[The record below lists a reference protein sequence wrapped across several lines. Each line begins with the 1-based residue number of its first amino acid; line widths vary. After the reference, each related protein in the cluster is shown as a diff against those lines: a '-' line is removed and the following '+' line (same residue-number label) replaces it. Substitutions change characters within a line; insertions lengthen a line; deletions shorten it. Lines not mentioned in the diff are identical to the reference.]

1 MYFDRIN
8 STICALATAKGS
20 SIGIIRV
27 SGSKAFKIASKL
39 TGKTNFEHRKADF
52 VKIYDGEKVVEKCLI
67 LTFHAPFSFTG
78 EDVAEFHVH
87 GAAENAEEIQKLI
100 VKNGAIPALKGEFSF
115 RAVINSKMSVDEAL
129 ALNTVITSENPYATD
144 LSRKAAFEKNSVDRL
159 KNLIQEWEYFHTLA
173 TAVVDFPDQVST
185 DIDFEK
191 LKNLINRSNLDISK
205 VSANS
210 KALEKFLDYQ
220 IIILGKPN
228 VGKSSLFNIL
238 VGQERA
244 IVADIPGTTRDYISE
259 TFYAKGFQ
267 ANLTDSAG
275 LRITDSE
282 IEAKGIEKSRNLLEK
297 GDLLILLFDGSK
309 PLDEEDREILRETRM
324 KSRLIVK
331 NKCDFAQAE
340 NTELADA
347 IEISC
352 KNGSGID
359 ILTDKICENIEKSM
373 PDKNEAV
380 FFSDW
385 QKRKADETVRK
396 LEELKLYLDSDQIEI
411 ILFLIN
417 EIFTDIRDLSGDLTS
432 HDVYDK
438 IFGGFCL
445 GK

>member
-87 GAAENAEEIQKLI
+87 GAAENAEEILKLI

-159 KNLIQEWEYFHTLA
+159 KNLIPEWEYFHTLA

-340 NTELADA
+340 NTKLADA
-347 IEISC
+347 VEISC
-352 KNGSGID
+352 KNGTGID
-359 ILTDKICENIEKSM
+359 VLTDKICENIEKSM

-411 ILFLIN
+411 ILFLID

>member
-20 SIGIIRV
+20 SIGIIRI
-27 SGSKAFKIASKL
+27 SGSKAFEIASKL
-39 TGKTNFEHRKADF
+39 THKDSFKHKTAAF
-52 VKIYDGEKVVEKCLI
+52 VKIYDGEKTIEKCLI
-67 LTFHAPFSFTG
+67 LTFNAPFSFTG
-78 EDVAEFHVH
+78 ENVAEFHVH
-87 GAAENAEEIQKLI
+87 GAAENAEEILKLI
-100 VKNGAIPALKGEFSF
+100 VRNGAIPALKGEFSF
-115 RAVINSKMSVDEAL
+115 RSVLNSKMSVDEAL

-144 LSRKAAFEKNSVDRL
+144 LSRKAAFENNTVDRL
-159 KNLIQEWEYFHTLA
+159 KNLIPQWEYFHTLA

-191 LKNLINRSNLDISK
+191 LKDLINRSNLDISK

-210 KALEKFLDYQ
+210 KALEKFLGYQ

-238 VGQERA
+238 IGQERA

-275 LRITDSE
+275 LRIADSE
-282 IEAKGIEKSRNLLEK
+282 VEAKGIEKSRNLLEK

-309 PLDEEDREILRETRM
+309 PLDEEDREILRETCM
-324 KSRLIVK
+324 KSRLVIK
-331 NKCDFAQAE
+331 NKCDFPQFE
-340 NTELADA
+340 NPELERA

-352 KNGSGID
+352 KEGRGID
-359 ILTDKICENIEKSM
+359 ILVDRICENIEKSM

-385 QKRKADETVRK
+385 QKRKAEEVLEK
-396 LEELKLYLDSDQIEI
+396 LEELKLYLGSDQIEI
-411 ILFLIN
+411 ILFFIS
-417 EIFTDIRDLSGDLTS
+417 EIFNGIRDLAGDLTS

>member
-8 STICALATAKGS
+8 STICALATAKES

-67 LTFHAPFSFTG
+67 LTFHTPFSFTG

-87 GAAENAEEIQKLI
+87 GAAENAEEILKLI

-159 KNLIQEWEYFHTLA
+159 KNLIPEWEYFHTLA

-347 IEISC
+347 VEISC
-352 KNGSGID
+352 KNGTGID
-359 ILTDKICENIEKSM
+359 VLTDKICENIEKNM

-417 EIFTDIRDLSGDLTS
+417 EIFTDIRDLSGNLTS

>member
-27 SGSKAFKIASKL
+27 SGSKAFEIAAKL

-52 VKIYDGEKVVEKCLI
+52 VKIYDGEKVMEKCLI

-87 GAAENAEEIQKLI
+87 GASENAGEILKLI

-129 ALNTVITSENPYATD
+129 ALNAVITSENPYSTE

-159 KNLIQEWEYFHTLA
+159 KNLIPQWEYFHTLA

-210 KALEKFLDYQ
+210 KALEKFLGYQ

-238 VGQERA
+238 IGQERA

-275 LRITDSE
+275 LRIAGSE
-282 IEAKGIEKSRNLLEK
+282 VEAKGIEKSRNLLSK
-297 GDLLILLFDGSK
+297 GDLLILVFDGSK
-309 PLDEEDREILRETRM
+309 PLDEEDRKILRETRM

-340 NTELADA
+340 NPELVDA

-359 ILTDKICENIEKSM
+359 ILKDKICENIEKSM

-385 QKRKADETVRK
+385 QKRKAEEILDK

-411 ILFLIN
+411 ILFFIS
-417 EIFTDIRDLSGDLTS
+417 EIFNGIRDLAGDLTS
-432 HDVYDK
+432 HDVYDN

>member
-1 MYFDRIN
+1 MYFERIN

-27 SGSKAFKIASKL
+27 SGTKSFEIASKL
-39 TGKTNFEHRKADF
+39 SGRTNFEHRKADF

-78 EDVAEFHVH
+78 EDVVEFHVH
-87 GAAENAEEIQKLI
+87 GAAENAEEIMALI

-129 ALNTVITSENPYATD
+129 ALNTVITSENPYSTE
-144 LSRKAAFEKNSVDRL
+144 LSRKAAFENNTVDRL
-159 KNLIQEWEYFHTLA
+159 KNLIPEWEYFHTLA

-191 LKNLINRSNLDISK
+191 LRNLINRSNLDISK

-220 IIILGKPN
+220 IIILGTPN

-238 VGQERA
+238 IGQERA
-244 IVADIPGTTRDYISE
+244 IVANIPGTTRDYISE

-267 ANLTDSAG
+267 ATLTDSAG
-275 LRITDSE
+275 LRIAGSE
-282 IEAKGIEKSRNLLEK
+282 IEAKGIEKSRNLLSK
-297 GDLLILLFDGSK
+297 GDLLILVFDGSR
-309 PLDEEDREILRETRM
+309 PLDNEDRELLRETCM
-324 KSRLIVK
+324 KSRLLVK
-331 NKCDFAQAE
+331 NKCDFPQIE
-340 NTELADA
+340 NPELKDA

-352 KNGSGID
+352 KEGRGIEAL
-359 ILTDKICENIEKSM
+359 IDKICENIEKNM

-385 QKRKADETVRK
+385 QKRKAEEILDK
-396 LEELKLYLDSDQIEI
+396 LEELKLYLNSDQIEI
-411 ILFLIN
+411 ILFFIS
-417 EIFTDIRDLSGDLTS
+417 EIFNGIKDLSGDLTS

>member
-1 MYFDRIN
+1 MYFDRIT
-8 STICALATAKGS
+8 STICALATTKGS

-27 SGSKAFKIASKL
+27 SGKKAFEIASKL

-52 VKIYDGEKVVEKCLI
+52 VRIYDGKKVVEKCLI

-87 GAAENAEEIQKLI
+87 GAAENASEIMELI
-100 VKNGAIPALKGEFSF
+100 VRNGAIPALKGEFSF

-129 ALNTVITSENPYATD
+129 ALNTVITSENPYSTE
-144 LSRKAAFEKNSVDRL
+144 LSRKAAFEKNPVEKL
-159 KNLIQEWEYFHTLA
+159 KDLIPEWEYFHTLA

-191 LKNLINRSNLDISK
+191 LKNLINRSTLDISR
-205 VSANS
+205 VSDNS
-210 KALEKFLDYQ
+210 KALSKLLDYR
-220 IIILGKPN
+220 IVILGRPN

-238 VGQERA
+238 IGRERA

-267 ANLTDSAG
+267 ATLTDSAG
-275 LRITDSE
+275 LRITGSE
-282 IEAKGIEKSRNLLEK
+282 VEAKGIEKSRNLLEK
-297 GDLLILLFDGSK
+297 GDLLILVFDGSK
-309 PLDEEDREILRETRM
+309 PLDDEERELLRETRM
-324 KSRLIVK
+324 KSILLVK
-331 NKCDFAQAE
+331 NKCDFPQFE
-340 NTELADA
+340 NPELADA

-352 KNGSGID
+352 KEGRGID
-359 ILTDKICENIEKSM
+359 ALVDKICENIEKNM

-385 QKRKADETVRK
+385 QKTKAEEILEK
-396 LEELKLYLDSDQIEI
+396 SEELKLYLNSDQIEI
-411 ILFLIN
+411 ILFFIS
-417 EIFTDIRDLSGDLTS
+417 EIFNGIRDLAGDLTS

>member
-27 SGSKAFKIASKL
+27 SGTKAFEIASKL
-39 TGKTNFEHRKADF
+39 TGKTKFGHRKASF
-52 VKIYDGEKVVEKCLI
+52 VKIYDGEKTVEKCLI

-87 GAAENAEEIQKLI
+87 GAAENAEEILELI

-129 ALNTVITSENPYATD
+129 ALNTVITSENPYATE
-144 LSRKAAFEKNSVDRL
+144 LSRKAAFENNTVDRL
-159 KNLIQEWEYFHTLA
+159 KNLIPQWEYFHTLA

-185 DIDFEK
+185 DINFEK
-191 LKNLINRSNLDISK
+191 LKELIHRSNLDISK

-210 KALEKFLDYQ
+210 KALERFLDYQ
-220 IIILGKPN
+220 IVILGKPN

-238 VGQERA
+238 IERDRA
-244 IVADIPGTTRDYISE
+244 IVADLPGTTRDYISE

-267 ANLTDSAG
+267 ALLTDSAG
-275 LRITDSE
+275 LRIAGSE
-282 IEAKGIEKSRNLLEK
+282 VEAKGIEKSRNLLEK
-297 GDLLILLFDGSK
+297 GDLLILVFDGSK
-309 PLDEEDREILRETRM
+309 PLDIEDLELLRETRI

-331 NKCDFAQAE
+331 NKCDSPQFE
-340 NTELADA
+340 NPELVDA

-352 KNGSGID
+352 KNGTGID
-359 ILTDKICENIEKSM
+359 ILIDKICENIEKSR

-385 QKRKADETVRK
+385 QKRKAEEILDK

-411 ILFLIN
+411 ILFFISEVFN
-417 EIFTDIRDLSGDLTS
+417 GIRDLAGDLTS

>member
-8 STICALATAKGS
+8 STICALSTAKGS

-27 SGSKAFKIASKL
+27 SGTKAFEIASKL
-39 TGKTNFEHRKADF
+39 THKDSFRHKTADF

-87 GAAENAEEIQKLI
+87 GAAENASEIVELI
-100 VKNGAIPALKGEFSF
+100 IKNGAKPALKGEFSF
-115 RAVINSKMSVDEAL
+115 RAVLNSKMSVDEAI
-129 ALNTVITSENPYATD
+129 ALNTVITSENPFSTE
-144 LSRKAAFEKNSVDRL
+144 LSRKAAFENPLEKL
-159 KNLIQEWEYFHTLA
+159 KNLIPEWEYFHTLA

-191 LKNLINRSNLDISK
+191 LKNLINRSILDISR

-210 KALEKFLDYQ
+210 KALSRLLDYQ
-220 IIILGKPN
+220 IVILGKPN

-238 VGQERA
+238 IGRERA

-259 TFYAKGFQ
+259 TLYAKGFQ
-267 ANLTDSAG
+267 ATLTDSAG
-275 LRITDSE
+275 LRSADSE
-282 IEAKGIEKSRNLLEK
+282 VEAKGIEKSRNLLEK
-297 GDLLILLFDGSK
+297 GDLLILLFDGSV
-309 PLDEEDREILRETRM
+309 PLDEEDRELLRETRM
-324 KSRLIVK
+324 KSILIVK
-331 NKCDFAQAE
+331 NKCDFPQFE
-340 NTELADA
+340 NPELKDA

-352 KNGSGID
+352 KEGRGID
-359 ILTDKICENIEKSM
+359 ILTDRICENIEKNM

-385 QKRKADETVRK
+385 QKTKAEEILDK
-396 LEELKLYLDSDQIEI
+396 LEESKLYLNSEQIEI
-411 ILFLIN
+411 ILFFIS
-417 EIFTDIRDLSGDLTS
+417 EIFNGIKDLSGDLTS

>member
-27 SGSKAFKIASKL
+27 SGTKAFEIASTL
-39 TGKTNFEHRKADF
+39 TGRTKFEHRKADF
-52 VKIYDGEKVVEKCLI
+52 VKISDGEKIVEKCLI

-87 GAAENAEEIQKLI
+87 GAAENAEQILALI
-100 VKNGAIPALKGEFSF
+100 VRNGAIPALKGEFSF

-129 ALNTVITSENPYATD
+129 ALNTVITSENPYATE
-144 LSRKAAFEKNSVDRL
+144 LSRKAAFEKNTVDRL
-159 KNLIQEWEYFHTLA
+159 KELIPEWEYFHTLA

-185 DIDFEK
+185 DIDSEK
-191 LKNLINRSNLDISK
+191 LSDLINRTK
-205 VSANS
+205 VYIHKVFLNS

-267 ANLTDSAG
+267 ALLTDSAG

-282 IEAKGIEKSRNLLEK
+282 VEAKGIEKSRNLLAK
-297 GDLLILLFDGSK
+297 GDLLILVFDGSK
-309 PLDEEDREILRETRM
+309 PLDGEDREILRETRM

-331 NKCDFAQAE
+331 NKCDSAQAE
-340 NTELADA
+340 NPELMGA

-352 KNGSGID
+352 KNGNGIRT
-359 ILTDKICENIEKSM
+359 LTDKICENIEKSM
-373 PDKNEAV
+373 PDKNEAI

-385 QKRKADETVRK
+385 QKRKAEEILDK

-411 ILFLIN
+411 ILFFVS
-417 EIFTDIRDLSGDLTS
+417 EIFNGIRDLAGDLTS

>member
-52 VKIYDGEKVVEKCLI
+52 VKIYDGEKVVEKCLT

-87 GAAENAEEIQKLI
+87 GAAENAEEILKLI

-352 KNGSGID
+352 KNGTGID
-359 ILTDKICENIEKSM
+359 VLTDKICENIEKSM

>member
-8 STICALATAKGS
+8 STICALSTAKGS

-27 SGSKAFKIASKL
+27 SGTKAFEIASKL
-39 TGKTNFEHRKADF
+39 THKDSFRHKTADF

-87 GAAENAEEIQKLI
+87 GAAENASEIVELI
-100 VKNGAIPALKGEFSF
+100 IKNGAKPALKGEFSF
-115 RAVINSKMSVDEAL
+115 RAVLNSKMSVDEAI
-129 ALNTVITSENPYATD
+129 ALNTVITSENPFSTE
-144 LSRKAAFEKNSVDRL
+144 LSRKAAFENPLEKL
-159 KNLIQEWEYFHTLA
+159 KNLIPEWEYFHTLA

-191 LKNLINRSNLDISK
+191 LKNLINRSILDISR

-210 KALEKFLDYQ
+210 KALSRLLDYQ
-220 IIILGKPN
+220 IVILGKPN

-238 VGQERA
+238 IGRERA

-259 TFYAKGFQ
+259 TLYAKGFQ
-267 ANLTDSAG
+267 ATLTDSAG
-275 LRITDSE
+275 LRIADSE
-282 IEAKGIEKSRNLLEK
+282 VEAKGIEKSRNLLEK
-297 GDLLILLFDGSK
+297 GDLLILLFDGSV
-309 PLDEEDREILRETRM
+309 PLDEEDRELLRETRM
-324 KSRLIVK
+324 KSILIVK
-331 NKCDFAQAE
+331 NKCDFPQFE
-340 NTELADA
+340 NPELKDA

-352 KNGSGID
+352 KEGRGID
-359 ILTDKICENIEKSM
+359 ILTDRICENIEKNM

-385 QKRKADETVRK
+385 QKTKAEEILDK
-396 LEELKLYLDSDQIEI
+396 LEESKLYLNSEQIEI
-411 ILFLIN
+411 ILFFIS
-417 EIFTDIRDLSGDLTS
+417 EIFNGIKDLSGDLTS

>member
-1 MYFDRIN
+1 MYFNRIN

-27 SGSKAFKIASKL
+27 SGTKAFEIAGKL
-39 TGKTNFEHRKADF
+39 TGRTKFGHRKAGF

-87 GAAENAEEIQKLI
+87 GASENAEEIVALI

-129 ALNTVITSENPYATD
+129 ALNTVITSENPYATE
-144 LSRKAAFEKNSVDRL
+144 LSRKAAFENNAVDRL
-159 KNLIQEWEYFHTLA
+159 KNLIPEWEYFHTLA

-185 DIDFEK
+185 DINFEK
-191 LKNLINRSNLDISK
+191 LKDLINRSNLDISK

-210 KALEKFLDYQ
+210 KALEKLVNYQ
-220 IIILGKPN
+220 IIILGRPN

-244 IVADIPGTTRDYISE
+244 IVADVPGTTRDYISE

-267 ANLTDSAG
+267 ASLTDSAG
-275 LRITDSE
+275 LRNADSE
-282 IEAKGIEKSRNLLEK
+282 VEAKGIEKSRNLLEK

-309 PLDEEDREILRETRM
+309 SLNGEDREILRETRM

-331 NKCDFAQAE
+331 NKCDFPQFE
-340 NTELADA
+340 NPELEEA

-359 ILTDKICENIEKSM
+359 ILINKICENIEKSM

-385 QKRKADETVRK
+385 QKKKAEEILDK

-411 ILFLIN
+411 ILFFIS
-417 EIFTDIRDLSGDLTS
+417 EIFNGIRDLAGDLTS

>member
-1 MYFDRIN
+1 MYFDRIT

-27 SGSKAFKIASKL
+27 SGTKAFEIASKL
-39 TGKTNFEHRKADF
+39 THKNSFRHKTANF

-67 LTFHAPFSFTG
+67 LTFYAPFSFTG

-87 GAAENAEEIQKLI
+87 GAAENASEIVELI
-100 VKNGAIPALKGEFSF
+100 IKNGAKPALKGEFSF
-115 RAVINSKMSVDEAL
+115 RAVLNSKMSVDEAI
-129 ALNTVITSENPYATD
+129 ALNTVITSENPFSTE
-144 LSRKAAFEKNSVDRL
+144 LSRKAAFEKNPL
-159 KNLIQEWEYFHTLA
+159 EKLGNLIPEWEYFHTLA

-191 LKNLINRSNLDISK
+191 LKNLINRSIFDISR

-210 KALEKFLDYQ
+210 KALSRLLDYQ
-220 IIILGKPN
+220 IVILGKPN

-238 VGQERA
+238 IGRERA

-259 TFYAKGFQ
+259 TLYAKGFQ
-267 ANLTDSAG
+267 ATLTDSAG
-275 LRITDSE
+275 LRIADSE
-282 IEAKGIEKSRNLLEK
+282 VEAKGIEKSRNLLEK
-297 GDLLILLFDGSK
+297 GDLLILLFDGSV
-309 PLDEEDREILRETRM
+309 PLDDEDRELLRETRM
-324 KSRLIVK
+324 KSILIVK
-331 NKCDFAQAE
+331 NKCDFPQFE
-340 NTELADA
+340 NPELKDA

-352 KNGSGID
+352 KEGRGID
-359 ILTDKICENIEKSM
+359 ILTDRICENIEKNM

-385 QKRKADETVRK
+385 QKSKAEEILEK
-396 LEELKLYLDSDQIEI
+396 LEELKLYLNSEQIEI
-411 ILFLIN
+411 ILFFIS
-417 EIFTDIRDLSGDLTS
+417 EIFNGIKDLSGDLTS

>member
-27 SGSKAFKIASKL
+27 SGKRAFEIASKL
-39 TGKTNFEHRKADF
+39 TGRTKFEHRKADF
-52 VKIYDGEKVVEKCLI
+52 VKICDGEKIVEKCLI
-67 LTFHAPFSFTG
+67 LSFHAPFSFTG

-87 GAAENAEEIQKLI
+87 GANENAEEILELI

-129 ALNTVITSENPYATD
+129 ALNTVITSENPYSTE
-144 LSRKAAFEKNSVDRL
+144 LSRKAAFEKNTVDRL
-159 KNLIQEWEYFHTLA
+159 KELIPQWEYFHTLA

-191 LKNLINRSNLDISK
+191 LKNLIDRSK
-205 VSANS
+205 VYIHKVFSNS
-210 KALEKFLDYQ
+210 KALEKFLDFH

-238 VGQERA
+238 IGRDRA

-275 LRITDSE
+275 LRIADTE
-282 IEAKGIEKSRNLLEK
+282 VEAKGIEKSRNLLSK
-297 GDLLILLFDGSK
+297 GDLLILVFDGSK
-309 PLDEEDREILRETRM
+309 PLDGEDYELLHETRM

-331 NKCDFAQAE
+331 NKCDFDQSE
-340 NTELADA
+340 NPELADA

-352 KNGSGID
+352 KNGNGIRT
-359 ILTDKICENIEKSM
+359 LTDKICENIKKSM
-373 PDKNEAV
+373 PDKNEAI

-385 QKRKADETVRK
+385 QKKKAEEILDK

-411 ILFLIN
+411 ILFFIS
-417 EIFTDIRDLSGDLTS
+417 EIFGGIRDLAGDLTS

>member
-1 MYFDRIN
+1 MYFDRIT

-27 SGSKAFKIASKL
+27 SGAKAFEIASKL
-39 TGKTNFEHRKADF
+39 TGKTNFGHKKADF

-67 LTFHAPFSFTG
+67 LTFHAPSSFTG

-87 GAAENAEEIQKLI
+87 GANENAEEILSLI

-129 ALNTVITSENPYATD
+129 ALNTVITSENPYSTE
-144 LSRKAAFEKNSVDRL
+144 LSRKAAFEKNSADKL
-159 KNLIQEWEYFHTLA
+159 KDLIPEWEYFHTLA

-191 LKNLINRSNLDISK
+191 LRGLIKRSNLDISR

-210 KALEKFLDYQ
+210 KALEKLLDYR
-220 IIILGKPN
+220 IVILGRPN
-228 VGKSSLFNIL
+228 VGKSTLFNIL
-238 VGQERA
+238 IGRDRA

-267 ANLTDSAG
+267 ATLTDSAG
-275 LRITDSE
+275 LRIAGSE
-282 IEAKGIEKSRNLLEK
+282 VEAKGIEKSRNLLSK
-297 GDLLILLFDGSK
+297 GDLLILVFDGSR
-309 PLDEEDREILRETRM
+309 PLDEEDREILRETCM
-324 KSRLIVK
+324 KSRLLVK
-331 NKCDFAQAE
+331 NKCDFAKAE
-340 NTELADA
+340 NPELEGA

-352 KNGSGID
+352 KEGRGID
-359 ILTDKICENIEKSM
+359 ILTDRICENIEKNM

-385 QKRKADETVRK
+385 QKRKAEEILEK
-396 LEELKLYLDSDQIEI
+396 LEEFKLYLNSDQIEI
-411 ILFLIN
+411 ILFFIS
-417 EIFTDIRDLSGDLTS
+417 EIFNGIRDLAGDLTS
-432 HDVYDK
+432 RDVYDK

>member
-27 SGSKAFKIASKL
+27 SGTKAFEIASTL
-39 TGKTNFEHRKADF
+39 TGRTKFEHRKADF
-52 VKIYDGEKVVEKCLI
+52 VKISDGEKIVEKCLI

-78 EDVAEFHVH
+78 EDVTEFHVH
-87 GAAENAEEIQKLI
+87 GAAENAEQILALI
-100 VKNGAIPALKGEFSF
+100 VRNGAIPALKGEFSF

-129 ALNTVITSENPYATD
+129 ALNTVITSENPYATE
-144 LSRKAAFEKNSVDRL
+144 LSRKAAFEKNTVDRL
-159 KNLIQEWEYFHTLA
+159 KELIPEWEYFHTLA

-185 DIDFEK
+185 DIDSEK
-191 LKNLINRSNLDISK
+191 LSDLINRTK
-205 VSANS
+205 VYIHKVFLNS

-259 TFYAKGFQ
+259 TFYTKGFQ
-267 ANLTDSAG
+267 ANLIDSAG
-275 LRITDSE
+275 LRIADSE
-282 IEAKGIEKSRNLLEK
+282 VEAKGIEKSRNLLAK
-297 GDLLILLFDGSK
+297 GDLLILVFDGSK
-309 PLDEEDREILRETRM
+309 PLDGEDREILRETRI

-331 NKCDFAQAE
+331 NKCDSAQAE
-340 NTELADA
+340 NPELMGA

-352 KNGSGID
+352 KNGNGIRT
-359 ILTDKICENIEKSM
+359 LTDKICENIEKSM
-373 PDKNEAV
+373 PDKNEAI

-385 QKRKADETVRK
+385 QKKKAEEILDK

-411 ILFLIN
+411 ILFFVS
-417 EIFTDIRDLSGDLTS
+417 EIFNGIRDLAGDLTS

>member
-27 SGSKAFKIASKL
+27 SGSKAFEIASKL

-52 VKIYDGEKVVEKCLI
+52 VKIYDGEKIVEKCLI
-67 LTFHAPFSFTG
+67 LTFYAPFSFTG

-87 GAAENAEEIQKLI
+87 GATENAEEILKLI
-100 VKNGAIPALKGEFSF
+100 VKNGAIPAVKGEFSF

-129 ALNTVITSENPYATD
+129 ALNTVITSENPYATE
-144 LSRKAAFEKNSVDRL
+144 LSRKAAFEKNTVDRL
-159 KNLIQEWEYFHTLA
+159 KNLIPEWEYFHTLA

-185 DIDFEK
+185 DINFEK
-191 LKNLINRSNLDISK
+191 LKDLINRTK
-205 VSANS
+205 VYIHKVFSNS
-210 KALEKFLDYQ
+210 KALEKLLGYQ

-238 VGQERA
+238 VGRERA

-267 ANLTDSAG
+267 ALLTDSAG
-275 LRITDSE
+275 LRIADSE
-282 IEAKGIEKSRNLLEK
+282 VEAKGIEKSRNLLSK

-309 PLDEEDREILRETRM
+309 PLDGEDREILRETSM

-331 NKCDFAQAE
+331 NKCDFAPAE
-340 NTELADA
+340 NPELEGA

-352 KNGSGID
+352 KNGTGID
-359 ILTDKICENIEKSM
+359 ALVDKICENIEKSM

-385 QKRKADETVRK
+385 QKRKAEEILGK

-411 ILFLIN
+411 ILFFIS
-417 EIFTDIRDLSGDLTS
+417 EIFNGIRDLAGDLTS

>member
-87 GAAENAEEIQKLI
+87 GAAENAEEILKLI

-331 NKCDFAQAE
+331 NKCDFAQVE

-347 IEISC
+347 VEISC
-352 KNGSGID
+352 KNGTGID
-359 ILTDKICENIEKSM
+359 VLTDKICENIEKSM

-411 ILFLIN
+411 ILFLID

>member
-27 SGSKAFKIASKL
+27 SGTKAFEIASTL
-39 TGKTNFEHRKADF
+39 TGRTKFEHRKADF
-52 VKIYDGEKVVEKCLI
+52 VKIYDGEKVMEKCLI

-87 GAAENAEEIQKLI
+87 GAAENAEQILALI
-100 VKNGAIPALKGEFSF
+100 VRNGAIPALKGEFSF

-129 ALNTVITSENPYATD
+129 ALNTVITSENPYATE
-144 LSRKAAFEKNSVDRL
+144 LSRKAAFEKNTVDRL
-159 KNLIQEWEYFHTLA
+159 KELIPEWEYFHTLA

-191 LKNLINRSNLDISK
+191 LKDLLNRTK
-205 VSANS
+205 VYIHKIFS
-210 KALEKFLDYQ
+210 
-220 IIILGKPN
+220 
-228 VGKSSLFNIL
+228 KSSLFNIL

-267 ANLTDSAG
+267 ALLTDSAG
-275 LRITDSE
+275 LRIADSE
-282 IEAKGIEKSRNLLEK
+282 VEAKGIEKSRNLLEK
-297 GDLLILLFDGSK
+297 GDLLILVFDGSK
-309 PLDEEDREILRETRM
+309 PLDGEDREILRETRM
-324 KSRLIVK
+324 KSRLLVK
-331 NKCDFAQAE
+331 NKCDSAQAE
-340 NTELADA
+340 NPELMGA

-352 KNGSGID
+352 KNGNGIRT
-359 ILTDKICENIEKSM
+359 LTDKICENIEKSM
-373 PDKNEAV
+373 PDKNEAI

-385 QKRKADETVRK
+385 QKKKAEEILDK

-411 ILFLIN
+411 MLFFIS
-417 EIFTDIRDLSGDLTS
+417 EIFGGVRDLAGDLTS

>member
-1 MYFDRIN
+1 MYFDRIT

-27 SGSKAFKIASKL
+27 SGTKAFEITSKL
-39 TGKTNFEHRKADF
+39 THKNSFRHKTADF

-87 GAAENAEEIQKLI
+87 GAAENASEIIDLI
-100 VKNGAIPALKGEFSF
+100 VKNGAKPALKGEFSF
-115 RAVINSKMSVDEAL
+115 RAVLNSKMSVDEAI
-129 ALNTVITSENPYATD
+129 ALNTVITSENPFSTE
-144 LSRKAAFEKNSVDRL
+144 LSRKAAFEKNPLEKL
-159 KNLIQEWEYFHTLA
+159 KNLIPDWEYFHTLA

-191 LKNLINRSNLDISK
+191 LKNLINRSNLDISR
-205 VSANS
+205 VLANS
-210 KALEKFLDYQ
+210 KALSRLLDYQ
-220 IIILGKPN
+220 IVILGKPN

-238 VGQERA
+238 IGRERA

-259 TFYAKGFQ
+259 TLYAKGFQ
-267 ANLTDSAG
+267 ATLTDSAG
-275 LRITDSE
+275 LRIAGSE
-282 IEAKGIEKSRNLLEK
+282 IEAKGIEKSRNLLGK
-297 GDLLILLFDGSK
+297 GDLLILLFDGSV
-309 PLDEEDREILRETRM
+309 PLDDEDHELLRETRM

-331 NKCDFAQAE
+331 NKCDFPQFE
-340 NTELADA
+340 NPELADA

-352 KNGSGID
+352 KEGRGIEAL
-359 ILTDKICENIEKSM
+359 IDKICENIGKNM

-385 QKRKADETVRK
+385 QKTKAEEILEK
-396 LEELKLYLDSDQIEI
+396 SEELKLYLNSDQIEI
-411 ILFLIN
+411 ILFFIS
-417 EIFTDIRDLSGDLTS
+417 EIFNGIRDLAGDLTS

>member
-27 SGSKAFKIASKL
+27 SGTKAFEIASKL
-39 TGKTNFEHRKADF
+39 TGRTKFEHRRADF

-67 LTFHAPFSFTG
+67 LPFHAPFSFTG
-78 EDVAEFHVH
+78 EDVVEFHVH
-87 GAAENAEEIQKLI
+87 GASENAGEIIALI

-129 ALNTVITSENPYATD
+129 ALNTVITSENPYATE

-159 KNLIQEWEYFHTLA
+159 QELIPEWEYFHTLA

-185 DIDFEK
+185 DMDFEK
-191 LKNLINRSNLDISK
+191 LKKLINRSNVDISK
-205 VSANS
+205 VFSNS

-238 VGQERA
+238 IGQERA

-275 LRITDSE
+275 LRIADTE
-282 IEAKGIEKSRNLLEK
+282 VEAKGIEKSRNLLSK
-297 GDLLILLFDGSK
+297 GDLLILVFDGSR
-309 PLDEEDREILRETRM
+309 PLDGEDYELLHETRM

-331 NKCDFAQAE
+331 NKCDFDQSE
-340 NTELADA
+340 NPELAGA

-352 KNGSGID
+352 KNGNGIRT
-359 ILTDKICENIEKSM
+359 LTEKICENIEKSM
-373 PDKNEAV
+373 PDKNEAL

-385 QKRKADETVRK
+385 QKKKAEEILDK

-411 ILFLIN
+411 ILFFIS
-417 EIFTDIRDLSGDLTS
+417 EIFNGIRDLAGDLTS

>member
-27 SGSKAFKIASKL
+27 SGSKAFEIASKL

-52 VKIYDGEKVVEKCLI
+52 VKIYDGEKVMEKCLI

-87 GAAENAEEIQKLI
+87 GASENAGEILKLI

-129 ALNTVITSENPYATD
+129 ALNTVITSENPYATE

-159 KNLIQEWEYFHTLA
+159 KNLIPQWEYFHTLA

-210 KALEKFLDYQ
+210 KALEKFLGYQ

-238 VGQERA
+238 IGQERA

-275 LRITDSE
+275 LRIAGSE
-282 IEAKGIEKSRNLLEK
+282 VEAKGIEKSRNLLSK
-297 GDLLILLFDGSK
+297 GDLLILVFDGSR
-309 PLDEEDREILRETRM
+309 PLDEEDRKILHETRM

-340 NTELADA
+340 NPELVDA

-359 ILTDKICENIEKSM
+359 ILKDKICENIEKSM

-385 QKRKADETVRK
+385 QKRKAEEILDK

-411 ILFLIN
+411 ILFFIS
-417 EIFTDIRDLSGDLTS
+417 EIFNGIRDLAGDLTS
-432 HDVYDK
+432 HDVYDN

>member
-1 MYFDRIN
+1 MYFDRIT

-27 SGSKAFKIASKL
+27 SGTKAFEIASKL
-39 TGKTNFEHRKADF
+39 TRKDSFRHKTAGF

-87 GAAENAEEIQKLI
+87 GAAENASEIVELI
-100 VKNGAIPALKGEFSF
+100 IKNGAKPALKGEFSF
-115 RAVINSKMSVDEAL
+115 RAVLNSKMSVDEAI
-129 ALNTVITSENPYATD
+129 ALNTVITSENPFSTE
-144 LSRKAAFEKNSVDRL
+144 LSRKAAFEKNPLEKL
-159 KNLIQEWEYFHTLA
+159 KNLIPDWEYFHTLA

-191 LKNLINRSNLDISK
+191 LKNLINRSILDISR

-210 KALEKFLDYQ
+210 MALSRLLDYQ
-220 IIILGKPN
+220 IVILGKPN

-238 VGQERA
+238 IGRERA

-259 TFYAKGFQ
+259 TLYAKGFQ
-267 ANLTDSAG
+267 ATLTDSAG
-275 LRITDSE
+275 LRIADSE
-282 IEAKGIEKSRNLLEK
+282 VEAKGIEKSRNLLEK
-297 GDLLILLFDGSK
+297 GDLLILLFDGSV
-309 PLDEEDREILRETRM
+309 PLDDEDRELLRETRM
-324 KSRLIVK
+324 KSILIVK
-331 NKCDFAQAE
+331 NKCDFPQFE
-340 NTELADA
+340 NPELKDA

-352 KNGSGID
+352 KEGRGID
-359 ILTDKICENIEKSM
+359 ILTDRICENIERNI

-385 QKRKADETVRK
+385 QKTKAEEILEK
-396 LEELKLYLDSDQIEI
+396 LEELKLYLNSEQIEI
-411 ILFLIN
+411 ILFFIS
-417 EIFTDIRDLSGDLTS
+417 EIFNGIKDLSGDLTS

>member
-87 GAAENAEEIQKLI
+87 GAAENAEEILKLI

-331 NKCDFAQAE
+331 NKCDFAQVE

-347 IEISC
+347 VEISC
-352 KNGSGID
+352 KNGTGID
-359 ILTDKICENIEKSM
+359 VLTDKICENIEKNM

-411 ILFLIN
+411 ILFLID

>member
-27 SGSKAFKIASKL
+27 SGKEAFEIASKL
-39 TGKTNFEHRKADF
+39 TGKTEFEHRKADF
-52 VKIYDGEKVVEKCLI
+52 VKIYEGEKIVEKCLL

-87 GAAENAEEIQKLI
+87 GANENAEEILKLI

-129 ALNTVITSENPYATD
+129 ALNTVITSENPYSTE
-144 LSRKAAFEKNSVDRL
+144 LSRKAAFEKNTVDRL
-159 KNLIQEWEYFHTLA
+159 KELIPEWEYFHTLA

-191 LKNLINRSNLDISK
+191 LKNLIDRTK
-205 VSANS
+205 VYIYKVFSNS

-238 VGQERA
+238 IGQERA

-275 LRITDSE
+275 LRIADTE
-282 IEAKGIEKSRNLLEK
+282 VEAKGIEKSRNLLSK
-297 GDLLILLFDGSK
+297 GDLLILVFDGSR
-309 PLDEEDREILRETRM
+309 PLDGEDYELLHETRM

-331 NKCDFAQAE
+331 NKCDFDQSE
-340 NTELADA
+340 NPELAEA

-352 KNGSGID
+352 KNGNGIRTL
-359 ILTDKICENIEKSM
+359 IDKICENIKKSM
-373 PDKNEAV
+373 PDKNEAI

-385 QKRKADETVRK
+385 QKKKAEEILDK

-411 ILFLIN
+411 ILFFIS
-417 EIFTDIRDLSGDLTS
+417 EIFGGVRDLAGDLTS

>member
-87 GAAENAEEIQKLI
+87 GAAENAEEILKLI

-159 KNLIQEWEYFHTLA
+159 KNLIPEWEYFHTLA

-347 IEISC
+347 VEISC
-352 KNGSGID
+352 KNGTGID
-359 ILTDKICENIEKSM
+359 VLTDKICENIEKNM

-411 ILFLIN
+411 ILFLID

>member
-27 SGSKAFKIASKL
+27 SGSKAFEIASKL

-52 VKIYDGEKVVEKCLI
+52 VKIYDDEKVMEKCLI

-87 GAAENAEEIQKLI
+87 GASENAGEILKLI

-129 ALNTVITSENPYATD
+129 ALNTVITSENPYATE

-159 KNLIQEWEYFHTLA
+159 KNLIPQWEYFHTLA

-191 LKNLINRSNLDISK
+191 LRDLINRSNLDISK

-210 KALEKFLDYQ
+210 KALEKFLGYQ

-238 VGQERA
+238 IGQERA

-275 LRITDSE
+275 LRIAGSE
-282 IEAKGIEKSRNLLEK
+282 VEAKGIEKSRNLLSK
-297 GDLLILLFDGSK
+297 GDLLILVFDGSK
-309 PLDEEDREILRETRM
+309 PLDEEDRKILRETRM

-340 NTELADA
+340 NPELVDA

-359 ILTDKICENIEKSM
+359 ILKDKICENIEKSM

-385 QKRKADETVRK
+385 QKRKAEEILDK

-411 ILFLIN
+411 ILFFIS
-417 EIFTDIRDLSGDLTS
+417 EIFNGIRDLAGDLTS
-432 HDVYDK
+432 HDVYDN

>member
-27 SGSKAFKIASKL
+27 SGSKAFEIASKM
-39 TGKTNFEHRKADF
+39 TGRTKFEHRKADF
-52 VKIYDGEKVVEKCLI
+52 VKIYDSEKIVEKCLI

-78 EDVAEFHVH
+78 EDVVEFHVH
-87 GAAENAEEIQKLI
+87 GASENAEEILALI
-100 VKNGAIPALKGEFSF
+100 VKKGAIPALKGEFSF

-129 ALNTVITSENPYATD
+129 ALNTVITSENPYSTE
-144 LSRKAAFEKNSVDRL
+144 LSRKAAFENNTVDRI
-159 KNLIQEWEYFHTLA
+159 KNLIPEWEYFHTLA

-191 LKNLINRSNLDISK
+191 LKNLINRTK
-205 VSANS
+205 VYIYKVFSNS

-238 VGQERA
+238 IGQERA

-275 LRITDSE
+275 LRIADSE
-282 IEAKGIEKSRNLLEK
+282 VEAKGIEKSRNLLSK
-297 GDLLILLFDGSK
+297 GDLLILVFDGSK
-309 PLDEEDREILRETRM
+309 PLDEEDREILRETCM
-324 KSRLIVK
+324 KSRLLVK

-340 NTELADA
+340 NPELAEA

-352 KNGSGID
+352 KNGNGIRT
-359 ILTDKICENIEKSM
+359 LTDKICENIEKSM

-385 QKRKADETVRK
+385 QKRKAEEILDK
-396 LEELKLYLDSDQIEI
+396 LEDLKLYLDSDQIEI
-411 ILFLIN
+411 ILFFIS
-417 EIFTDIRDLSGDLTS
+417 EIFNGVRDLAGDLTS

>member
-87 GAAENAEEIQKLI
+87 GAAENAEEILKLI

-352 KNGSGID
+352 KNGTGID
-359 ILTDKICENIEKSM
+359 VLTDKICENIEKSM

>member
-1 MYFDRIN
+1 MYFERIN

-27 SGSKAFKIASKL
+27 SGTKSFEIASKL
-39 TGKTNFEHRKADF
+39 SGRTNFEHRKADF

-78 EDVAEFHVH
+78 EDVVEFHVH
-87 GAAENAEEIQKLI
+87 GAAENAEEIMALI

-129 ALNTVITSENPYATD
+129 ALNTVITSENPYSTE
-144 LSRKAAFEKNSVDRL
+144 LSRKAAFENNTVDRL
-159 KNLIQEWEYFHTLA
+159 KNLIPEWEYFHTLA

-191 LKNLINRSNLDISK
+191 LRNLINRSNLDISK

-220 IIILGKPN
+220 IIILGTPN

-238 VGQERA
+238 IGQERA
-244 IVADIPGTTRDYISE
+244 IVANIPGTTRDYISE

-267 ANLTDSAG
+267 ATLTDSAG
-275 LRITDSE
+275 LRIAGSE
-282 IEAKGIEKSRNLLEK
+282 IEAKGIEKSRNLLSK
-297 GDLLILLFDGSK
+297 GDLLILVFDGSR
-309 PLDEEDREILRETRM
+309 PLDNEDRELLRETCM

-331 NKCDFAQAE
+331 NKCDFPQIE
-340 NTELADA
+340 NPELKDA

-352 KNGSGID
+352 KEGRGIET
-359 ILTDKICENIEKSM
+359 LTDKICENIEKNM

-385 QKRKADETVRK
+385 QKTKAEEILDK
-396 LEELKLYLDSDQIEI
+396 LEELKLYLNSDQIEI
-411 ILFLIN
+411 ILFFIS
-417 EIFTDIRDLSGDLTS
+417 EIFNGIKDLSGDLTS

>member
-27 SGSKAFKIASKL
+27 SGSKAFGIASKL
-39 TGKTNFEHRKADF
+39 TKKRDFGHKKAEF
-52 VKIYDGEKVVEKCLI
+52 VKIFDGGKVVEKCLI

-87 GAAENAEEIQKLI
+87 GASENAGEIVELI

-129 ALNTVITSENPYATD
+129 ALNTVITSENPYSTE
-144 LSRKAAFEKNSVDRL
+144 LSRKAAFENNPVDRL
-159 KNLIQEWEYFHTLA
+159 KELIPEWEYFHTLA

-191 LKNLINRSNLDISK
+191 LKNLMDRTK
-205 VSANS
+205 VYIYKVFSNS

-220 IIILGKPN
+220 IIILGRPN

-238 VGQERA
+238 IGQERA

-259 TFYAKGFQ
+259 IFYAKGFQ
-267 ANLTDSAG
+267 AILTDSAG
-275 LRITDSE
+275 LRIAGSE
-282 IEAKGIEKSRNLLEK
+282 VEAKGIEKSRNLLQK
-297 GDLLILLFDGSK
+297 GDLLILVFDGSK
-309 PLDEEDREILRETRM
+309 PLDDEDREILRETRM
-324 KSRLIVK
+324 KSRLLVK
-331 NKCDFAQAE
+331 NKCDFPQ
-340 NTELADA
+340 TEDPELVGAV
-347 IEISC
+347 EISC
-352 KNGSGID
+352 KEGWGIE
-359 ILTDKICENIEKSM
+359 ILTDKICENIEKSA

-385 QKRKADETVRK
+385 QKSKAEEILDK
-396 LEELKLYLDSDQIEI
+396 LEELKLYLNSDQIEI
-411 ILFLIN
+411 MLFFIS
-417 EIFTDIRDLSGDLTS
+417 EIFGGIRDLSGDLTS